1 MKHWKE
7 RFFTREIMAYIIVG
21 IITTGI
27 NIISYDFLCN
37 RLHISNLLANG
48 GAWLFSVIFA
58 FFANDRI
65 VFRNMEGKNSWGMR
79 LTQFLLARGASLLVD
94 EMGMLLLV
102 DVVHVNNLISK
113 AVMNV
118 IIVIL
123 NYILS
128 KKIIFR

>member
-48 GAWLFSVIFA
+48 GAWLFSVMFA

-65 VFRNMEGKNSWGMR
+65 VFKNMAGLNSWGMR

-102 DVVHVNNLISK
+102 DAVHVNNLISK

-118 IIVIL
+118 IIIIL
-123 NYILS
+123 NYIFS

>member
-27 NIISYDFLCN
+27 NIISYDLLCN

-48 GAWLFSVIFA
+48 GAWLFSVMFA

-65 VFRNMEGKNSWGMR
+65 VFKNMEGKNSWGMR

>member
-1 MKHWKE
+1 
-7 RFFTREIMAYIIVG
+7 YIIVG

-48 GAWLFSVIFA
+48 GAWLFSVMFA

-65 VFRNMEGKNSWGMR
+65 VFKNMEGKNSWGMR